1 MVNTDTLLIR
11 RLPAGTKSRLAAQAK
26 DNERSVE
33 AEAREILIRGLGN
46 KPTLH
51 DLMIG
56 QDHVDT
62 SEVTW
67 EPERLGINLREVEW

>member
-1 MVNTDTLLIR
+1 MGNTDTLLIR

-46 KPTLH
+46 KPTVL
-51 DLMIG
+51 DLLG
-56 QDHVDT
+56 RGDT
-62 SEVTW
+62 EDIEW
-67 EPERLGINLREVEW
+67 EPERIGAQLREVEL